1 MPRRRKRLNWTYD
14 DARQEFTTPGGR
26 IVSVHD
32 IAELLYN
39 QLIAHHD
46 LDGPWAGWRIRGR
59 RIIPPGTSF
68 RTGGIAVH
76 QMAAFNRWLSSFP
89 GVQAQPEFHT
99 EKPGPQAK
107 TSEAN
112 ELPSADKESPAHTVY
127 DPQCAHPPA
136 SQNPGLSAIP
146 TVHEPQRRAQVI
158 DLAMYRQQAQQNAGL
173 YQ

>member
-1 MPRRRKRLNWTYD
+1 
-14 DARQEFTTPGGR
+14 
-26 IVSVHD
+26 
-32 IAELLYN
+32 
-39 QLIAHHD
+39 
-46 LDGPWAGWRIRGR
+46 
-59 RIIPPGTSF
+59 
-68 RTGGIAVH
+68 
-76 QMAAFNRWLSSFP
+76 MAAFNRWLSSFP